1 MSPKPDVSEERRAQI
16 VDAAIKVFSRLGF
29 KGSRMDDIV
38 KESGFSKGL
47 LYWYFKG
54 KDAIIIAV
62 LERLLAPEIAHVE
75 RIAATQG
82 SPREKLMEVAL
93 DAIRDIRTVNRLLPI
108 TFEYYSYAFRN
119 KAVKKVLVEVFA
131 QYYTVIQSII
141 EEGIADG
148 AFRHIDARTAAV
160 SFGAMLEGSLLL
172 GIFDPKSINFAEQI
186 ESSAELIIA
195 GLEKHPAG

>member
-38 KESGFSKGL
+38 KESGLSKGL

-62 LERLLAPEIAHVE
+62 LERLLAPEIEHVE
-75 RIAATQG
+75 RIASSDR
-82 SPREKLMEVAL
+82 SPREKLKAVAL
-93 DAIRDIRTVNRLLPI
+93 DAISDIRAVNRLLPI

-131 QYYTVIQSII
+131 KYYTVIQSII
-141 EEGIADG
+141 EEGIASG
-148 AFRHIDARTAAV
+148 AFRRIDARTAAV

-172 GIFDPKSINFAEQI
+172 GIFDPKSIDFAEQI
-186 ESSAELIIA
+186 ESSAELLIA
-195 GLEKHPAG
+195 GLEKHHDG